1 MQERHRRSLGQG
13 LVEYL
18 ILLCLISVAAIAIVS
33 VVGQNL
39 RARYATIS
47 SALRGDKD
55 VKKEMDSPESSS
67 YQMRGFDDYVEGARA
82 PGSGR

>member
-1 MQERHRRSLGQG
+1 MNQRGQG

-18 ILLCLISVAAIAIVS
+18 ILVCLVGVATIGVVS

-47 SALRGDKD
+47 SALRGEK
-55 VKKEMDSPESSS
+55 VEKELVSPEVES
-67 YQMRGFDDYVEGARA
+67 YQIRGFHDYGASAVA
-82 PGSGR
+82 PGGR